1 MSVPAGERVQGRV
14 RCVSEVPADSA
25 RWPVP
30 APPLALVRRGDVV
43 CIGLEG
49 GAISLYDGATGEE
62 LGALTGHSDG
72 SVLALASAGRFLVSG
87 GCDGAARV
95 WDVERAVVEA
105 CGSSEPSAAAL
116 VRAVQLEGTTRSR
129 SGAWVEAVAA
139 TEDCKGDGPF
149 FAAASGKCV
158 TVFSASDA
166 LEPTTLAPLGS
177 TVTDLSFMRRP
188 GEADADAE
196 LAATCYGGVSVWH
209 ASSKSG
215 AEPAIHMPYKGA
227 LESLAVSPHG
237 GDWVVAGC
245 QDRTVRIWFRPDWEA
260 RNYEMGGYVTKVTA
274 CAFDASGK
282 QMASNGGGMK
292 GTVPMVWNFSG
303 EGPAHTV
310 PVGLFGHDE
319 QVRLL
324 AWAPDKCDLVRGKGG
339 LGALATAGD
348 DKTLLV
354 WDVDVWEEGL
364 PKRCFPF
371 AAATPEERIAAL
383 GWTRRGCPVVALESG
398 HVVCYRLPTPL
409 VPKASTPATDD

>member
-1 MSVPAGERVQGRV
+1 MP
-14 RCVSEVPADSA
+14 
-25 RWPVP
+25 RWH
-30 APPLALVRRGDVV
+30 RRGDF
-43 CIGLEG
+43 
-49 GAISLYDGATGEE
+49 SLAAGAT
-62 LGALTGHSDG
+62 APR
-72 SVLALASAGRFLVSG
+72 ASGTWSAPSSRRAAAAAFGRRPRAR
-87 GCDGAARV
+87 GAARRH
-95 WDVERAVVEA
+95 DQI
-105 CGSSEPSAAAL
+105 AL
-116 VRAVQLEGTTRSR
+116 GRLGGGRR
-129 SGAWVEAVAA
+129 GD
-139 TEDCKGDGPF
+139 EDCKDGPF
-149 FAAASGKCV
+149 FAAASGKRV

-166 LEPTTLAPLGS
+166 LEPTALAPLGS

-196 LAATCYGGVSVWH
+196 LAATCYGGVSVWP

-227 LESLAVSPHG
+227 LESLAVSPDG

-274 CAFDASGK
+274 CAFDASGE

-310 PVGLFGHDE
+310 PVGLFGHNE

-339 LGALATAGD
+339 LGALAKPGT
-348 DKTLLV
+348 
-354 WDVDVWEEGL
+354 
-364 PKRCFPF
+364 
-371 AAATPEERIAAL
+371 
-383 GWTRRGCPVVALESG
+383 TRRCWCGMSTCGKRACPSVAFLRGRYAEG
-398 HVVCYRLPTPL
+398 AHRGAGLDAQRLPGGGAREWPHRVL
-409 VPKASTPATDD
+409 PATHPAGAKGIDTETDD